1 MPTGSQ
7 PVVLLLHHDHRR
19 NEKWSCAPVSR
30 RATTVLQTV
39 AFPCSLAQPQRE
51 GKCSRRES
59 HPHFSLRKAA
69 SYLLDDANVSKVVS
83 PARLSLATLP
93 FEAGRSGN

>member
-19 NEKWSCAPVSR
+19 NLKMELRPGPAPGNNGFADRGVLLLA
-30 RATTVLQTV
+30 RA
-39 AFPCSLAQPQRE
+39 AKA
-51 GKCSRRES
+51 CSRRES
-59 HPHFSLRKAA
+59 HPHFGLRRAA
-69 SYLLDDANVSKVVS
+69 SYLLDDANVNQMVS